1 MQSPTYFSPF
11 RASDVGCIHLNNVGL
26 FTQGISLVT
35 RTTSGSSRDHFVR
48 EFADL
53 LPLTVGLLDGL
64 VALSGT
70 EALPEAIGQPQ
81 THAATMVIRHPAS
94 LRDITEEVAGI
105 RAHRPPGIE
114 EGEAV
119 VGGGDTIC
127 RGLLSRSTQANTKE
141 EGNDKEARSL
151 WDALLQKAL
160 DSGRCLPCV
169 RPPYEGRVCTA
180 NLEKGWNKQIPFC
193 TSYFTQSGCQPI
205 VVGGVNLYRSVSE
218 PIVVG
223 ALTYIGRSTDLYRMA
238 QQAI

>member
-1 MQSPTYFSPF
+1 M
-11 RASDVGCIHLNNVGL
+11 RA
-26 FTQGISLVT
+26 
-35 RTTSGSSRDHFVR
+35 
-48 EFADL
+48 FADL
-53 LPLTVGLLDGL
+53 LPLTVGLLDSL

-81 THAATMVIRHPAS
+81 THTATMVIRYPAS
-94 LRDITEEVAGI
+94 LRDLTEEVAGI
-105 RAHRPPGIE
+105 GAHRPPGIE

-119 VGGGDTIC
+119 VGGRDTIC

-141 EGNDKEARSL
+141 EGNNKEARSL
-151 WDALLQKAL
+151 WDVLLQKAL

-169 RPPYEGRVCTA
+169 CPPYEGRVCTA
-180 NLEKGWNKQIPFC
+180 NLGKGWNKQIPFC
-193 TSYFTQSGCQPI
+193 ISYFARSECQPI

-223 ALTYIGRSTDLYRMA
+223 ERTYIGRITDLYRMA